1 MSSQKV
7 TVVKGADGKYTAT
20 CENAVGM
27 DILSTAI
34 SSDQTLT
41 GWYGFAQKAMFFG
54 GGMMIQEYRRSGR
67 LNPL

>member
-1 MSSQKV
+1 MASQKV

-20 CENAVGM
+20 CEDAEFA
-27 DILSTAI
+27 DLFTTIL

-41 GWYGFAQKAMFFG
+41 GSYGFGQKAIMFV
-54 GGMMIQEYRRSGR
+54 GGMMTQEYRRSGR

>member
-7 TVVKGADGKYTAT
+7 TVVKNADGKYVAT
-20 CENAVGM
+20 CEDAEFA
-27 DILSTAI
+27 DLFTTLF

-41 GWYGFAQKAMFFG
+41 GSYGFGQKAFLFG
-54 GGMMIQEYRRSGR
+54 CGMAIQEYRRSGS

>member
-20 CENAVGM
+20 CENAEFA
-27 DILSTAI
+27 DLFTTIL
-34 SSDQTLT
+34 SSDQNLT
-41 GWYGFAQKAMFFG
+41 GSYGFGQKAIMLV
-54 GGMMIQEYRRSGR
+54 GGMMLQEYRRSGR